1 MTEGKITNVD
11 DKVEEMDTSL
21 KEDVKNKIKIQAQ
34 TIQKTWDTMKRS
46 NIQIIGLDKEEET

>member
-1 MTEGKITNVD
+1 VTEGKITNVD